1 VAENDDASKTE
12 EPSAK
17 KLADAR
23 EKGDLAKSQDVTQLA
38 ALAGAFGA
46 IVVAGGWLARDM
58 GNALAPF
65 LAQAGQI
72 GLENGGAVIVARKA
86 IMAAM
91 PALVIVLVTAAAAGV
106 VANLAQTGFL
116 FTPDKLKPDFSKL
129 DLIKGVGRL
138 VGIDAIVQFA
148 KQATKFIVTGIIAW
162 FVVKPHASELRNL
175 VGLDPASILPLAM
188 TLCKSLFMAVLI
200 FLAITAGFDWFWQ
213 RLRFNNRMRMSLQ
226 EMKDEFK
233 QADGDPHIKARLR
246 QIRHQRSRQRM
257 MQAVPK
263 ATVVVMNPTHYAVA
277 LLYDADATPAPLCVA
292 KGMDTL
298 ALKIREVAEA
308 AGVPI
313 IEDPPLARALYAT
326 VEIDEQIPE
335 AHFAAVAKVIGFI
348 LNSRKPGAQA
358 RAR

>member
-1 VAENDDASKTE
+1 VAETDDASKTE

-38 ALAGAFGA
+38 ALLGAFAA
-46 IVVAGGWLARDM
+46 ITIAGGWLSRDM
-58 GNALAPF
+58 ANALQPF
-65 LAQAGQI
+65 LAHAGETA
-72 GLENGGAVIVARKA
+72 LDSGGAVAVAR
-86 IMAAM
+86 AAVWAAA
-91 PALVIVLVTAAAAGV
+91 PTLLIVLLTTAACGAAG
-106 VANLAQTGFL
+106 NLLQTGFL
-116 FTPDKLKPDFSKL
+116 FTPDKLKPDFKKL
-129 DLIKGVGRL
+129 DLIKGMGRL
-138 VGIDAIVQFA
+138 LGIDSLVQFA
-148 KQATKFIVTGIIAW
+148 KSATKFIVTGIIAW
-162 FVVKPHASELRNL
+162 FVIKPHATELRNL
-175 VGLDPASILPLAM
+175 VGMDPAAILPLAM
-188 TLCKSLFMAVLI
+188 KLCKTLFIAVLI
-200 FLAITAGFDWFWQ
+200 FLALTAGFDWFWQ
-213 RLRFNNRMRMSLQ
+213 RLRFNKRMRMSIQ

-277 LLYDADATPAPLCVA
+277 LMYDADETPAPLCVA
-292 KGMDTL
+292 KGMDSL

-348 LNSRKPGAQA
+348 LNGRKPGAQA
-358 RAR
+358 RGR